1 MASHSDKQANVP
13 PRYLEP
19 PPFRG
24 FFLTRGPSGPIP
36 LGVSKSKRRALWVPL
51 RGALEWHLSAVNR
64 WGRPYAGWEPFE
76 RDLATE
82 FGLLLLILA
91 SA

>member
-13 PRYLEP
+13 PRCLEP

-36 LGVSKSKRRALWVPL
+36 SGCVQVETESPLGTTARSVGVASERR
-51 RGALEWHLSAVNR
+51 
-64 WGRPYAGWEPFE
+64 
-76 RDLATE
+76 
-82 FGLLLLILA
+82 
-91 SA
+91 